1 MKYLKK
7 FEDLDLAKEDIQF
20 HLDEV
25 KSIFQEYIDEYDI
38 ELIPDDLDEDDNSRP
53 GLYYNLYS
61 SWTDYKRKQI
71 GFELPIY
78 IYWNGEFSKSLVI
91 NRFYKF
97 YDKLEDMKSRL
108 ESMGYNMRYD
118 GINKEEFSEDPD
130 GFFIKISYFL

>member
-61 SWTDYKRKQI
+61 SWTDSKRKQI
-71 GFELPIY
+71 GF
-78 IYWNGEFSKSLVI
+78 
-91 NRFYKF
+91 
-97 YDKLEDMKSRL
+97 
-108 ESMGYNMRYD
+108 
-118 GINKEEFSEDPD
+118 
-130 GFFIKISYFL
+130 